1 MIKLT
6 ERTDISG
13 NVKAL
18 NRYQQFGRLVRAID
32 ETKLTPDTID
42 LIDHEIEALNVVPS
56 AAMHFSRAIKT
67 RETQVIRILEKRH
80 KIVPRNYYRKLWMLL
95 GMSAFGTPVG
105 VTLGSSTGNMGF
117 FGLGIGIGMA
127 VGMALGTKMDKK
139 AFEEGRQLD
148 FEVK

>member
-6 ERTDISG
+6 DRPDISG
-13 NVKAL
+13 SVKAS
-18 NRYQQFGRLVRAID
+18 NRYQQFAGLLRAID
-32 ETKLTPDTID
+32 ETKLTRDTLD
-42 LIDHEIEALNVVPS
+42 LVDQEIEALNAVPS
-56 AAMHFSRAIKT
+56 EAKHFSRAIKT

-80 KIVPRNYYRKLWMLL
+80 KIVPRNFYRKLWMLL

-105 VTLGSSTGNMGF
+105 VTLGSSTGNMAF
-117 FGLGIGIGMA
+117 LGLGIGIGMA
-127 VGMALGTKMDKK
+127 VGMAVGTKMDKK